1 MAVIIGKPDY
11 SGQVTVRLPSACLT
25 GDLFGS
31 LKCDCGDQLRHTVRF
46 MAQDLTQYPSSV
58 QLGEENMV
66 ITQKRI
72 ARIVVEGAVQ
82 GVGYRV
88 FVAREAGRLHL
99 DGWVRNRRDGSV
111 ETLVAGPNAAVEEFL
126 IAALRGPRTAFVASH
141 RIEAADEA
149 ALREGGGGHG
159 FVVAGEA

>member
-1 MAVIIGKPDY
+1 MG
-11 SGQVTVRLPSACLT
+11 
-25 GDLFGS
+25 
-31 LKCDCGDQLRHTVRF
+31 
-46 MAQDLTQYPSSV
+46 
-58 QLGEENMV
+58 

-111 ETLVAGPNAAVEEFL
+111 ETLVAGPSAAVEEFL
-126 IAALRGPRTAFVASH
+126 IAARRGPRAAAVASH
-141 RIEAADEA
+141 RIEEA
-149 ALREGGGGHG
+149 EASALGECGGEHG

>member
-1 MAVIIGKPDY
+1 MG
-11 SGQVTVRLPSACLT
+11 
-25 GDLFGS
+25 
-31 LKCDCGDQLRHTVRF
+31 
-46 MAQDLTQYPSSV
+46 
-58 QLGEENMV
+58 

-111 ETLVAGPNAAVEEFL
+111 ETLVAGPSAAVEEFL
-126 IAALRGPRTAFVASH
+126 IAARRGPRTAAVVFH
-141 RIEAADEA
+141 RIEEADES
-149 ALREGGGGHG
+149 ALREWGGAHG
-159 FVVAGEA
+159 FVVGDEA